1 MLQSITLLFV
11 QEFVETEN
19 KYQMSIVM
27 TVILM
32 ELVAKLIV
40 QEMLLDIHVLEEV
53 QYQLVFA
60 KRLVAI
66 TF

>member
-1 MLQSITLLFV
+1 
-11 QEFVETEN
+11 
-19 KYQMSIVM
+19 M
-27 TVILM
+27 TVLRM